1 MENTSLFIITVLTI
15 LGVPGPTNTLLATSG
30 ATTGWRRSLK
40 LIPAEA
46 CGYLTTIL
54 LLGFVL
60 GPVIAGSP
68 IVNTALRLAV
78 GVYLFMLAYRLWG
91 NGAAQQTSA
100 TAITVG
106 RLFVATMLNPKAVV
120 FALGVIPFGKPHVSA
135 YLLGFVAMVAMVG
148 TGWLFVGDA
157 AGRMARAGGKAQWVP
172 RVGAV
177 AVSVFAMFVVI
188 SPLMK

>member
-1 MENTSLFIITVLTI
+1 MESISLFIITVLTI

-30 ATTGWRRSLK
+30 AAVGWRGSLK

-68 IVNTALRLAV
+68 IISTALRLAV
-78 GVYLFMLAYRLWG
+78 GVYLCMLAYRLWG
-91 NGAAQQTSA
+91 DGAAQQTGA
-100 TAITVG
+100 TAITVR
-106 RLFVATMLNPKAVV
+106 RLFVATMLNPKAIV
-120 FALGVIPFGKPHVSA
+120 FALGVIPFGKPHVTA

-157 AGRMARAGGKAQWVP
+157 AGQMARAGGKAQWVP
-172 RVGAV
+172 RIGA
-177 AVSVFAMFVVI
+177 AVVTVFAMLVVV